1 MKTLQSVGILFLYDG
16 PPPSDKAVVGDVT
29 SKSWSKPVEINC
41 SENKAFIYLL
51 FQRKTTFFDLTF
63 SAIEIQHHVHL

>member
-16 PPPSDKAVVGDVT
+16 SPSAKAVVGDVT
-29 SKSWSKPVEINC
+29 SKSWSKPVKINC
-41 SENKAFIYLL
+41 SENKAFIDLL